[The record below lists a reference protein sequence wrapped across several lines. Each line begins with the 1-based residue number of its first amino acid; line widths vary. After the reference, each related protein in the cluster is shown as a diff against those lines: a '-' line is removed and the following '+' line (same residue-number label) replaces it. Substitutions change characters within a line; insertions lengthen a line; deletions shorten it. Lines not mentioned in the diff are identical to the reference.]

1 MPSADAATASEAS
14 DVVAVGAADVVAAG
28 AADVVAAGAADVV
41 AAGAAELPLSEP
53 HPDASR
59 EKAARTNAKMK
70 QLLFNMNGFPPVSE
84 SRLLSS
90 DRH

>member
-1 MPSADAATASEAS
+1 VPSADATTASEAS
-14 DVVAVGAADVVAAG
+14 VVVAAG
-28 AADVVAAGAADVV
+28 AAVVVAAGAADVV

-70 QLLFNMNGFPPVSE
+70 QFLFSMNGFPPVRE